1 MSALLRSI
9 LTEPW
14 ALTPEAAYSYMPSV
28 ANFLLGKEFGT
39 DLGNSQYIEPKSFG
53 EDHKPVRQS
62 ENPYLLPSAAS
73 KMVDAWDMTLEEW
86 GYKEIPEGSTFVL
99 QVRGTILKYNQS
111 CGPAGITTHHA
122 WLNKAIAH
130 KNISHIVMVVDGP
143 GGQATYT
150 DVFADAI
157 GKSPKPVNV
166 FVEGMAASASYWLA
180 SAGANLYLS
189 SANDQVGSIGTM
201 VFFADYKQMLEE
213 QGVKFHEF
221 YATLSTDKNALFN
234 KVLKGDYTEYIKN
247 QLDPLNESFHNA
259 VKANRPNI
267 SPDVFTGKMYRA
279 EEAVALGMA
288 DGIKTFSEFI
298 DIVQNTSSNTNSNMG
313 LFGSKNPKAQAAL
326 KASLNGGEPSAEIL
340 AEANAELEG
349 QETNLR
355 MVSAEDLEVAT
366 NNANALATAQETITA
381 LTAERD
387 AALASQATAEQQA
400 KEAKAATAQVQ
411 SDFDAFLEK
420 TPGAAHT
427 AVVEDPKAETKK
439 WQGAEYSSDV
449 NAEVDDMLNSLK
461 IAK

>member
-28 ANFLLGKEFGT
+28 ANFLLGKDFNA
-39 DLGNSQYIEPKSFG
+39 DLSNSHYIEPLSYSG
-53 EDHKPVRQS
+53 DSKPVRQS

-73 KMVDAWDMTLEEW
+73 KMVDAWDITMEEW

-99 QVRGTILKYNQS
+99 QVRGTILKYNQA

-130 KNISHIVMVVDGP
+130 KNINHIVMVVDGP

-180 SAGANLYLS
+180 SSGANLYLS
-189 SANDQVGSIGTM
+189 SANDQLGSIGTM
-201 VFFADYKQMLEE
+201 VFFADYKQVLEE

-234 KVLKGDYTEYIKN
+234 KVLKGDYAEYIKT

-267 SPDVFTGKMYRA
+267 SPNVFTGKMYRA

-298 DIVQNTSSNTNSNMG
+298 NIVQNSNSNTNSNMG
-313 LFGSKNPKAQAAL
+313 LLGSKTPKFDAAF
-326 KASLNGGEPSAEIL
+326 KAGKDGSEPSAEML
-340 AEANAELEG
+340 TEANAEFEA
-349 QETNLR
+349 QNNSLR
-355 MVSAEDLEVAT
+355 VVSAQDLTLAEE
-366 NNANALATAQETITA
+366 NANALEQANATITA
-381 LTAERD
+381 LQTERD
-387 AALASQATAEQQA
+387 IAKASLANTEQQVKDA
-400 KEAKAATAQVQ
+400 NAATAQVQ
-411 SDFDAFLEK
+411 AAFNAFKEK
-420 TPGAAHT
+420 TPGATHT
-427 AVVEDPKAETKK
+427 AVVEEPTAETKK
-439 WQGAEYSSDV
+439 WKGPEYASDV
-449 NAEVDDMLNSLK
+449 NAEVDKMLNDLN
-461 IAK
+461 INQ